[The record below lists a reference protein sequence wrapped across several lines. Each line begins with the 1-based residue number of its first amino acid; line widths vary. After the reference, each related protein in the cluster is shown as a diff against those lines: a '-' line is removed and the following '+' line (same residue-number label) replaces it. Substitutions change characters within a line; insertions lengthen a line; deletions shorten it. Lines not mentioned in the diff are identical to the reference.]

1 MRNIKLTGRE
11 VSIVRTM
18 GFNEAMR
25 GVDILEQ
32 TRMDAEDVAFALNG
46 LLSAGFVESL
56 PYYEEVSVTDLETV
70 SFEVNPAYVN
80 DLRTAMIR
88 R

>member
-11 VSIVRTM
+11 LSIVRTM
-18 GFNEAMR
+18 GFHEAMR

-46 LLSAGFVESL
+46 LLSAGFVESV
-56 PYYEEVSVTDLETV
+56 PYYEEISATDLETV
-70 SFEVNPAYVN
+70 SFEVNPAYVG
-80 DLRTAMIR
+80 DLKTAMVR